1 MTPATPFIDQGAWQT
16 RTQLPRDP
24 ATPGLRGSVCS
35 RAARTAVGP
44 LPVGQSREAPQ
55 RSVGPGEARLTAR
68 RAATA
73 SCLPSGYGRHG
84 QPLSLM
90 QPGCSPSE
98 MWQNHQGLRDR
109 PAESESTTQ
118 QARALTLACATWSLQ
133 SVSGR
138 AGDPPI
144 ANQSA
149 YRADSPCHSQRS
161 RARSCLSATKT

>member
-35 RAARTAVGP
+35 RAARKAVGP

-73 SCLPSGYGRHG
+73 SCLPSEFGRHG
-84 QPLSLM
+84 QPLSLI

-98 MWQNHQGLRDR
+98 MWQNHPELRDR

-118 QARALTLACATWSLQ
+118 QARALTLACATWSLV
-133 SVSGR
+133 SVWSR
-138 AGDPPI
+138 PGDPPI
-144 ANQSA
+144 ANVLPTGLNA
-149 YRADSPCHSQRS
+149 PGSQNEELGLRCS
-161 RARSCLSATKT
+161 SATKT